1 MAGITP
7 KWVAE
12 HGAEIGVDGSRIA
25 FVNSVGGDMA
35 GALFAAR
42 PQNLK
47 AAAIDPE
54 DIDFVPYLSSIGI
67 VHVAALRIM

>member
-35 GALFAAR
+35 
-42 PQNLK
+42 
-47 AAAIDPE
+47 
-54 DIDFVPYLSSIGI
+54 
-67 VHVAALRIM
+67 AALNVGLNEKAPAIFGAHHLPAWFTIPLAPVL

>member
-35 GALFAAR
+35 
-42 PQNLK
+42 
-47 AAAIDPE
+47 
-54 DIDFVPYLSSIGI
+54 
-67 VHVAALRIM
+67 AALLAA

>member
-1 MAGITP
+1 MHSAHQVAALDRRAKKSVANFSISDANIKRQNMAGITP

-35 GALFAAR
+35 
-42 PQNLK
+42 
-47 AAAIDPE
+47 
-54 DIDFVPYLSSIGI
+54 
-67 VHVAALRIM
+67 AALLAA